1 MLPPRPEPA
10 WRAFT
15 HGKGP
20 RRIGD
25 GVNAT
30 LCPVSGSRGNLLVNR
45 TRLVLAIATVS
56 FVSLLALGVS
66 TDVSAATID
75 VKYEVDSGSA
85 DLPPSGGDGIVTSGM
100 LTLRFMTLGG
110 DIQPGVATLLTF
122 SLITQDIQILFTN
135 VPGTVGTNTGT
146 DVAYFRNTG
155 VVTDG
160 KTYRGYGQTYGPY
173 GVTMITNQ
181 FRLFFDLTE
190 MSGELTLDTAMS
202 SNGYA
207 DFVGREVDLVPEP
220 KRSSLLAATVAGMAL
235 LSGWVV
241 RRNVATRGR

>member
-1 MLPPRPEPA
+1 MN
-10 WRAFT
+10 RARF
-15 HGKGP
+15 
-20 RRIGD
+20 
-25 GVNAT
+25 
-30 LCPVSGSRGNLLVNR
+30 
-45 TRLVLAIATVS
+45 VLAIAAIS
-56 FVSLLALGVS
+56 FVSLVAPGAS
-66 TDVSAATID
+66 TTASAATID

-85 DLPPSGGDGIVTSGM
+85 DLPPSGGDGVVTSGM

-110 DIQPGVATLLTF
+110 DIQPGAATLLTF

-135 VPGTVGTNTGT
+135 VPGTVATNAGT

-160 KTYRGYGQTYGPY
+160 KTYRGYAQNYGPY

-220 KRSSLLAATVAGMAL
+220 KRSPLLVASIAGLVVLAGWAARRHAATRLG
-235 LSGWVV
+235 
-241 RRNVATRGR
+241 